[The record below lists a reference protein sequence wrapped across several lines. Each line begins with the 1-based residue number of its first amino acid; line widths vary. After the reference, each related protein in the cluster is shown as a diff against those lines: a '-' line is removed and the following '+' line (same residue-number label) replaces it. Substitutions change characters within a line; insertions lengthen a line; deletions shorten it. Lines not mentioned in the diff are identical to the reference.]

1 MCAESLDSRL
11 ALVEGVL
18 DGAFFSPLH
27 CNDWLAFCLGE
38 PALMGLEDGEAF
50 DLFVRA
56 AVVAETVYPEL
67 AEGRAPLAWLW
78 AVPDP
83 RPVLAHA
90 LASLKDDRPYL
101 FHRVLWALPAVHED
115 RVDPDQYEVMEDFIA
130 AALEGGLELRE
141 AVAEEL
147 ETVRRRGLASAG
159 QDPDQPDPC
168 VMDLARQALAAA
180 PAENL
185 VSDIQLRMWMA
196 LGGGLDF
203 APEAL
208 RPAVLV
214 EAWSAWVGAV
224 SGAEPDLELLGRLL
238 PGLAMDA
245 SELALHAPPDAH
257 AGHVI
262 AAACPFCSK
271 VNRLRLGREIKEL
284 ARCPHLAYMGSDDE
298 LHLWQVVQ
306 GFEVGRDFVD
316 LMASYLQSR
325 ADLGLFA
332 TVVNDL
338 YEMLAQQGRVE
349 ARPVD
354 CESAP
359 RAFYYL
365 RAYFAGQP
373 ADLATRH

>member
-1 MCAESLDSRL
+1 MCAESLESRL

-27 CNDWLAFCLGE
+27 FNDWLAFCLGE
-38 PALMGLEDGEAF
+38 PALMDLEDGEAF

-56 AVVAETVYPEL
+56 AIVAETVYPEL

-78 AVPDP
+78 AAPDP
-83 RPVLAHA
+83 VPVLAHA

-101 FHRVLWALPAVHED
+101 FHRVLWSLPAVQED

-130 AALEGGLELRE
+130 AALDGGQGLRE
-141 AVAEEL
+141 SMAEEL
-147 ETVRRRGLASAG
+147 ETVRRRGLSAAG
-159 QDPDQPDPC
+159 QDPDQTDPR

-180 PAENL
+180 PAESL
-185 VSDIQLRMWMA
+185 VSDLQLRLWMA

-203 APEAL
+203 APEEL
-208 RPAVLV
+208 RPAVMV
-214 EAWSAWVGAV
+214 AAWSAWVGAV
-224 SGAEPDLELLGRLL
+224 TGAEPDLELLGRLA
-238 PGLAMDA
+238 PGLTMDA
-245 SELALHAPPDAH
+245 SELALHAPPNAK

-262 AAACPFCSK
+262 SAACPFCRK
-271 VNRLRLGREIKEL
+271 VNRLRLGQKVKEL

-298 LHLWQVVQ
+298 LHLWQAVQ
-306 GFEVGRDFVD
+306 HFKLGGDFLD
-316 LMASYLQSR
+316 LMASYLQSQS
-325 ADLGLFA
+325 DLVLFA
-332 TVVNDL
+332 TIVNDL
-338 YEMLAQQGRVE
+338 YEMLAHQGRVQ

-365 RAYFAGQP
+365 RAYFAGKP
-373 ADLATRH
+373 HGEATRH

>member
-1 MCAESLDSRL
+1 MAATTLDPRL
-11 ALVEGVL
+11 ALV
-18 DGAFFSPLH
+18 DGILADAFFAPLH
-27 CNDWLAFCLGE
+27 LNDWPAFCLGQ

-56 AVVAETVYPEL
+56 AIVAETVYPEL

-78 AVPDP
+78 AAPDP
-83 RPVLAHA
+83 VPVLAHA
-90 LASLKDDRPYL
+90 LASLKDDRPFL
-101 FHRVLWALPAVHED
+101 FHRVLWSLPAVNED
-115 RVDPDQYEVMEDFIA
+115 RVDPEKFDVLEDFIA

-141 AVAEEL
+141 SVAEEL
-147 ETVRRRGLASAG
+147 DTVRRRGLSAAG
-159 QDPDQPDPC
+159 QDPDQPDPQI
-168 VMDLARQALAAA
+168 MALARAALAAA
-180 PAENL
+180 PAEDL
-185 VSDIQLRMWMA
+185 LSDAQLRLWLT
-196 LGGGLDF
+196 LGGGLES

-224 SGAEPDLELLGRLL
+224 SGAEADLDLLGSLL
-238 PGLAMDA
+238 PALAMDA
-245 SELALHAPPDAH
+245 SELALHAPPDAR

-262 AAACPFCSK
+262 SATCPFCQTL
-271 VNRLRLGREIKEL
+271 NRLRLGQEIKEL
-284 ARCPHLAYMGSDDE
+284 NRCPHLAYMGSDDE

-306 GFEVGRDFVD
+306 GFALGEDFLE

-325 ADLGLFA
+325 SDLELFA
-332 TVVNDL
+332 TIVNDL
-338 YEMLAQQGRVE
+338 YEMLAHQGRLQ
-349 ARPVD
+349 ARPVE

-373 ADLATRH
+373 NDQATRH

>member
-1 MCAESLDSRL
+1 MCAESLESRL

-27 CNDWLAFCLGE
+27 RNDWLACCLGE
-38 PALMGLEDGEAF
+38 PALMGLEEGEAF

-56 AVVAETVYPEL
+56 AIVAETVYPEL

-78 AVPDP
+78 AAPDP
-83 RPVLAHA
+83 TPVLAHA

-101 FHRVLWALPAVHED
+101 FHRVLWSLPAVQED
-115 RVDPDQYEVMEDFIA
+115 RVDPEKYEVMEDFIA
-130 AALEGGLELRE
+130 AALEGGPEFRE
-141 AVAEEL
+141 SMAEEL
-147 ETVRRRGLASAG
+147 DTVRRRALAAAG
-159 QDPDQPDPC
+159 QDPDAPDPR
-168 VMDLARQALAAA
+168 LAGLTRQALAAA

-185 VSDIQLRMWMA
+185 VSDLQLRLWMA

-203 APEAL
+203 APEEL
-208 RPAVLV
+208 RPAVMV
-214 EAWSAWVGAV
+214 AAWSAWVGAV
-224 SGAEPDLELLGRLL
+224 IGAEPGLELFGRLL
-238 PGLAMDA
+238 PGLALDA
-245 SELALHAPPDAH
+245 QELALHAPPDAK

-262 AAACPFCSK
+262 SAACPFCNT
-271 VNRLRLGREIKEL
+271 VNRLRLGKKVKEL
-284 ARCPHLAYMGSDDE
+284 ARCPHLVYMGSDDE
-298 LHLWQVVQ
+298 LHLWQALQ
-306 GFEVGRDFVD
+306 GFELGADFKE

-325 ADLGLFA
+325 ADLELFA
-332 TVVNDL
+332 TLVNDL
-338 YEMLAQQGRVE
+338 YEMLAHQGRLE